1 GGKGNG
7 QQALLRAPGAHSAR
21 DVQEGLRDHPAVPPD
36 PDPAALL
43 HDEEASRAVAGVGEV
58 DGPVQAGDEGLQGEA
73 HRPGIR
79 LRLGN
84 GRVSCASGTTGCV
97 LRLTGGLDPIPVVDP
112 AGTGSRAGFI
122 PGIDLFLLHP
132 LIITRGAAP
141 LVLVTGSAAPRQQQQ
156 DQHHERRHGAPSRGQ
171 HPASTPSPW
180 RCCCPLSCS
189 PQESLAGQRKRLKFK
204 AVTGFVEGC
213 GMDELPPAQERINEI
228 RRRRREHIFPGV
240 TTYYD
245 QSLVVDRAEG
255 MYVYGM
261 DGRQYLDFFAGIL
274 TVQVGHCDPEITQA
288 VVDQLHKVW
297 HTSTVFDTEPMGLV
311 AEKLAQLAPG
321 DLTHTFFCNSG
332 TEANET
338 AVMLAQL
345 FTRNPE
351 ILAFRHSYHGR
362 SAVALSLTG
371 QAAWRKGANLPG
383 VRHIPSPYCYR
394 CPYGQEPESC
404 NLQCVK
410 EIEEIIQTT
419 TSGEIAGFIAEPILG
434 LGGLITPPDD
444 YFKEAVPIIRRYGGL
459 FIADEVQ
466 TGFGRTGTYMF
477 GIQHWGVEPDIMTF
491 AKGIANGLPVGATL
505 ARADVAAALKPP
517 TISTFGGN
525 PVSMAGAWATIQVLE
540 NRGLVDNARVQ
551 GERLRQGLLA
561 LQE

>member
-1 GGKGNG
+1 
-7 QQALLRAPGAHSAR
+7 
-21 DVQEGLRDHPAVPPD
+21 
-36 PDPAALL
+36 
-43 HDEEASRAVAGVGEV
+43 
-58 DGPVQAGDEGLQGEA
+58 
-73 HRPGIR
+73 
-79 LRLGN
+79 
-84 GRVSCASGTTGCV
+84 
-97 LRLTGGLDPIPVVDP
+97 
-112 AGTGSRAGFI
+112 
-122 PGIDLFLLHP
+122 
-132 LIITRGAAP
+132 
-141 LVLVTGSAAPRQQQQ
+141 
-156 DQHHERRHGAPSRGQ
+156 
-171 HPASTPSPW
+171 
-180 RCCCPLSCS
+180 
-189 PQESLAGQRKRLKFK
+189 
-204 AVTGFVEGC
+204 
-213 GMDELPPAQERINEI
+213 MDELPPAQERINEI

-561 LQE
+561 LQEEFPVMGDVRGKGLMLGVELVKDPETKEPAPDLAVAVMQAAKDEGLLIGRGGLYNNVLRITPPLSVSAGQIDDALAMLKKAMTAALAAVGGD